1 MKDREPD
8 HEALPTSGLQHVTT
22 FCGQCSCGCPELY
35 LDPAA
40 DEERRVVITDDF
52 GSSIRMSLAQ
62 LAVIVDDA
70 RDGVLDDLLGVA
82 GGSSAPLRAAGA
94 R

>member
-1 MKDREPD
+1 MPE
-8 HEALPTSGLQHVTT
+8 LQHVAT

-35 LDPAA
+35 VDPGA

-52 GSSIRMSLAQ
+52 GQRIQMSLAQ

-70 RDGVLDDLLGVA
+70 RAGVLDELL
-82 GGSSAPLRAAGA
+82 APVR
-94 R
+94 

>member
-1 MKDREPD
+1 MTEQGTTEHGVP
-8 HEALPTSGLQHVTT
+8 GLQHVTT

-40 DEERRVVITDDF
+40 DEDRRVVITDDF
-52 GSSIRMSLAQ
+52 GAAIRMSVAQ

-70 RDGVLDDLLGVA
+70 RAGVLDELLA
-82 GGSSAPLRAAGA
+82 GSR
-94 R
+94 

>member
-1 MKDREPD
+1 MTELDR
-8 HEALPTSGLQHVTT
+8 HAPTGLQHVAT

-40 DEERRVVITDDF
+40 DEDRRVVITDDF
-52 GSSIRMSLAQ
+52 GSAIRMSVAQ

-70 RDGVLDDLLGVA
+70 RAGVLDDLL
-82 GGSSAPLRAAGA
+82 AGA

>member
-1 MKDREPD
+1 MTD
-8 HEALPTSGLQHVTT
+8 HDPMSPAVPTTGLRHVTT

-40 DEERRVVITDDF
+40 DEDRRIVITDDF
-52 GSSIRMSLAQ
+52 GQAIRMSLAQ

-70 RDGVLDDLLGVA
+70 RAGVLDDLLA
-82 GGSSAPLRAAGA
+82 GSR
-94 R
+94 